1 VTIELIANFVV
12 AVLLAVMIAYCFVL
26 NRRLGDLRN
35 HHQEMLKMID
45 LLNQAS
51 ERAQMSIHQLNAM
64 GQEVEHKLKM
74 EVARARSLADELS
87 LITEAGGD
95 LADRI
100 ELGFD
105 QQKEQA
111 VPERSTARAVVDAVE
126 GEGEGEESDWL
137 FRDED
142 SAPSQNEPESGKKA
156 PAGDDMLSRLR
167 SAR

>member
-1 VTIELIANFVV
+1 VTIELIANFIV

-35 HHQEMLKMID
+35 HHEEMNRMIG
-45 LLNQAS
+45 LLNNAS

-74 EVARARSLADELS
+74 EVAKARSLADELS

-111 VPERSTARAVVDAVE
+111 APEREAARATVEAV
-126 GEGEGEESDWL
+126 EGEESDWL
-137 FRDED
+137 FRDEEGA
-142 SAPSQNEPESGKKA
+142 SVQSQPEPGKRS